1 MAQSLGLAV
10 INFSTLFQNIN
21 PDIVLLQGDRGE
33 MLAGAIIAAH
43 MNIPIV
49 HMSGG
54 DFSGSIDDSIRNA
67 ISKFSHI
74 HLTTCE
80 SSSNRLAASG
90 ENLNR
95 IFQVGEPGLD
105 LIKNVE
111 YIEPPELINS
121 LELDS
126 TQPIAIAS
134 LHPVTTEVE
143 QAEWQMEQ
151 LLEAITALKLQTV
164 FTYPNSDSGGK
175 NMVRVL
181 ESYRGK
187 DYIKI
192 IPNLGSQKYLSLMK
206 TASILIGNSSSGIW
220 ESPSFKLPV
229 INIGTRQH
237 NRLKAE
243 NVINVG
249 YHKNEIMEGIQ
260 FALNN
265 QEFKEKLA
273 SCINPYGD
281 GTAAPQ
287 TIDILKKLKLTKDL
301 VSKWDIKESK
311 FLFED

>member
-1 MAQSLGLAV
+1 
-10 INFSTLFQNIN
+10 
-21 PDIVLLQGDRGE
+21 
-33 MLAGAIIAAH
+33 
-43 MNIPIV
+43 
-49 HMSGG
+49 
-54 DFSGSIDDSIRNA
+54 
-67 ISKFSHI
+67 
-74 HLTTCE
+74 
-80 SSSNRLAASG
+80 
-90 ENLNR
+90 
-95 IFQVGEPGLD
+95 
-105 LIKNVE
+105 
-111 YIEPPELINS
+111 
-121 LELDS
+121 
-126 TQPIAIAS
+126 
-134 LHPVTTEVE
+134 
-143 QAEWQMEQ
+143 
-151 LLEAITALKLQTV
+151 
-164 FTYPNSDSGGK
+164 
-175 NMVRVL
+175 
-181 ESYRGK
+181 
-187 DYIKI
+187 
-192 IPNLGSQKYLSLMK
+192 MK